1 MEIPDE
7 LNALLAAMKLSGK
20 EPAWKFS
27 ASTDQVTV
35 QLTWTKAKKQEASSS
50 KSKPALK
57 KSKPP
62 STRRRD
68 AKRYD
73 QWMANKTAVVPAT
86 QINKP
91 PAGKRSRIDFDE
103 GFDINDPD
111 LLCTP
116 PVINAD
122 SKEAIQTAMLAA
134 RPDTPYQQQQR
145 SRSKMKAK
153 RQTDTGLKKSVAG
166 VLEWTV
172 IRKAKDYGQNV
183 TLFCNVSNCCP
194 QYSGWDRWT
203 PEQNTLFIDIKT
215 GRPNRK
221 YDGMIVSGGY
231 TLIIQN
237 LTKQDLNISYSCVY
251 GGTLG
256 ERKLLLEQDA
266 FTFPIEE
273 VPLLSGAYFLK
284 DPSDIECKEGE
295 EAIFTFQI
303 CSDSPSVILLKDGKD
318 ITGNDNYKMSSEG
331 THHELKLMNTKYT
344 DAGEYSVQVGQSYR
358 KVLLNIKAYF
368 LKDPSDIECKEGEEA
383 IFTFQICSNSPS
395 VILLKDGKDITG
407 NDNYKMSSEGT
418 NHELKLMNTKY
429 TDAGEYSVQVGQSY
443 RKVLLNI
450 KAYFLKDPSD
460 IECKEGEEAIFT
472 FQICSNSPSVIL
484 LKDGKDITGNDNY
497 KMSSEGTHHEL
508 KLMNTKYTDAGEYSV
523 QVGQSY
529 RKVRLNIKVEEEKIQ
544 LEKRIQ
550 KAVNLEQE
558 VKEIVSN
565 QDHPSKRSP
574 KGTKDK
580 TNMINPSKVHSL
592 LADKENNRIISA
604 DENND
609 NELATEYTKH
619 TSDVSNNKVNATDTV
634 NVSAHKTNYEIF
646 EEREER
652 EMKKVEQMPDTL
664 EKQNSE
670 NSNKSDQIT
679 AAISEHMDDILFYVK
694 NKEHKMTSE
703 DAIYL
708 LVVDITDDIEAVQHS
723 KEFNIDS
730 SGEYIDFWL
739 DSIHCFRTD
748 RVYHV
753 DVQNITAHL
762 CPPVIVVC
770 TGIDKITDIEPK
782 WLVDCFRCIMCDDN
796 KKKCIP
802 EDLYELKYRG
812 ILSVHLMNKLFSK
825 VPDLRFGDYE
835 PHILDV
841 MEKFDIIVERESTKS
856 YYLPCMIDRSNT
868 VEEIMKGFHLENF
881 HCSPWNA
888 LSLQIWESKPVGDD
902 IYQNIIEEL
911 CYKIEELKGEFHKLD
926 YKIKAKCSNGDPS
939 ISGGRISYEDLT
951 IICKDGEYVCEEHG
965 NRHSKDEIE
974 NTWLKHNPTVS
985 FFTFYHRSK

>member
-331 THHELKLMNTKYT
+331 TH
-344 DAGEYSVQVGQSYR
+344 
-358 KVLLNIKAYF
+358 
-368 LKDPSDIECKEGEEA
+368 
-383 IFTFQICSNSPS
+383 
-395 VILLKDGKDITG
+395 
-407 NDNYKMSSEGT
+407 
-418 NHELKLMNTKY
+418 HELKLMNTKY